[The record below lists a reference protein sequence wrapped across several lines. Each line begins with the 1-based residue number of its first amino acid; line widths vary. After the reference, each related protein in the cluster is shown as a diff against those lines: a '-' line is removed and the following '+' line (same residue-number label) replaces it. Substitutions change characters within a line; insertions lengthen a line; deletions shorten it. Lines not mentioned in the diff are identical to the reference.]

1 MSAAAMPP
9 RDYSRSLLT
18 VFWLGLAL
26 LWLLPLDSPHLFD
39 PDEGRYA
46 EIPREMVASGDWVTP
61 RLDAIKYFEKPPLG
75 YWATAV
81 AFEIFGEH
89 AWSVRLW
96 PALSGMLGLL
106 LTFWLGRR
114 LFDERAAL
122 LAVVVQASALLYIGM
137 ARVATLD
144 MGLSF
149 SLQIAMTALAL
160 LAAAPQPGVASG
172 IAPGVAPGATH
183 GWRAPLLL
191 GVGVALAVL
200 AKGLVGILIPG
211 AVALLYMLVQRDW
224 RLPLRAQPWWT
235 LAALLLLAAP
245 WFVLVSARNPEFAHF
260 FFIFQHFQ
268 RYLSRAQFDR
278 YQPVWFFL
286 PVLALGL
293 LPWTTLLP
301 QALYR
306 GWRAARGGE
315 RASSL
320 LLIWAAFVLLFFSL
334 SQSKL
339 TPYILPMLPALSLLT
354 GRAIAQ
360 LPPARLA
367 AHLAAVSAIT
377 GAIAVLVL
385 LLWLTPAM
393 ASLVARA
400 STASILG
407 FATAFA
413 LLALGCGIGAR
424 LGRRGATLAAAAAA
438 GLGGLL
444 MAQSALLA
452 ADRLPRMRAL
462 VELTR
467 QLAPWVTPATRLYCV
482 NTYPQPLPFYLRHTC
497 TLVGYR
503 GELDFGLQQQPSL
516 AIGDIGQFA
525 ADWQRQSDALAILR
539 PQDYQ
544 DLEALGAPMRVI
556 YTAPSFV
563 AVRR

>member
-1 MSAAAMPP
+1 MIG
-9 RDYSRSLLT
+9 REYRRSLLAA
-18 VFWLGLAL
+18 FWFGLAL
-26 LWLLPLDSPHLFD
+26 LWFLPLDSPHLFD

-81 AFEIFGEH
+81 AFTIFGEH

-96 PALSGMLGLL
+96 PALSGMFGLL

-114 LFDERAAL
+114 LFDQRAAL

-144 MGLSF
+144 MSLSF
-149 SLQIAMTALAL
+149 SLQIAMSALAL
-160 LAAAPQPGVASG
+160 LVAPPRPGVASG
-172 IAPGVAPGATH
+172 VASGVVR

-200 AKGLVGILIPG
+200 SKGLVGILIPG
-211 AVALLYMLVQRDW
+211 AVALLYMLIHRDW

-268 RYLSRAQFDR
+268 RYLSREQFGR
-278 YQPVWFFL
+278 YQPAWFFL
-286 PVLALGL
+286 PVLALGF
-293 LPWTTLLP
+293 LPWITLLP
-301 QALYR
+301 QALHR

-339 TPYILPMLPALSLLT
+339 APYILPMLPALSLLT
-354 GRAIAQ
+354 GRAISQ
-360 LPPARLA
+360 LPPRRLA
-367 AHLAAVSAIT
+367 AHLAAVSVMTA
-377 GAIAVLVL
+377 AIAALVL
-385 LLWLTPAM
+385 LLWMTPAM

-400 STASILG
+400 SSASILG
-407 FATAFA
+407 FAAAFA

-424 LGRRGATLAAAAAA
+424 LGRRGATLGAAVSA
-438 GLGGLL
+438 GLGSLL
-444 MAQSALLA
+444 LAQSGLLA
-452 ADRLPRMRAL
+452 ADQLPRMRAL
-462 VELTR
+462 VELS
-467 QLAPWVTPATRLYCV
+467 QHLDAWVTPATRLYCV
-482 NTYPQPLPFYLRHTC
+482 GVYPQPLPFYLRHTC

-503 GELDFGLQQQPSL
+503 GELDFGLQQQPWL
-516 AIGDIGQFA
+516 AIGNIGQFA
-525 ADWQRQSDALAILR
+525 ADWQRQADALAIVR
-539 PQDYQ
+539 PEDYQ
-544 DLEALGAPMRVI
+544 GLEALGAPMRVI

-563 AVRR
+563 AVHR

>member
-1 MSAAAMPP
+1 
-9 RDYSRSLLT
+9 
-18 VFWLGLAL
+18 
-26 LWLLPLDSPHLFD
+26 
-39 PDEGRYA
+39 
-46 EIPREMVASGDWVTP
+46 
-61 RLDAIKYFEKPPLG
+61 
-75 YWATAV
+75 V

-114 LFDERAAL
+114 LFDGRAAL

-144 MGLSF
+144 MSLSF
-149 SLQIAMTALAL
+149 SLQIAMSALAL
-160 LAAAPQPGVASG
+160 LVAPAR
-172 IAPGVAPGATH
+172 PGVAPG
-183 GWRAPLLL
+183 WRLPLLL
-191 GVGVALAVL
+191 GLGVALAVL
-200 AKGLVGILIPG
+200 SKGLVGILIPG
-211 AVALLYMLVQRDW
+211 AVALLYMLIQRDW
-224 RLPLRAQPWWT
+224 RLVLRAQPWWT

-268 RYLSRAQFDR
+268 RYLSREQFDR
-278 YQPVWFFL
+278 YQPAWFFL
-286 PVLALGL
+286 PVLALGF

-301 QALYR
+301 EALYR

-315 RASSL
+315 RANLL

-354 GRAIAQ
+354 GRALAQ
-360 LPPARLA
+360 LPPPRLA
-367 AHLAAVSAIT
+367 AHLAAVSVLAGT
-377 GAIAVLVL
+377 IAVLVL
-385 LLWLTPAM
+385 LLWATPAM

-400 STASILG
+400 SSASIVG
-407 FATAFA
+407 FAAAFA

-424 LGRRGATLAAAAAA
+424 LGRRGATLGAAAAA
-438 GLGGLL
+438 GVGSLL

-462 VELTR
+462 VDLTQ
-467 QLAPWVTPATRLYCV
+467 QLAPWVAPATRLYCV
-482 NTYPQPLPFYLRHTC
+482 NAYPQPLPFYLRHTC

-503 GELDFGLQQQPSL
+503 GELDFGLQQQPWL
-516 AIGDIGQFA
+516 AIGDIGQFE
-525 ADWQRQSDALAILR
+525 ADWQRQADALAILR
-539 PQDYQ
+539 PEDYQ
-544 DLEALGAPMRVI
+544 QLEALGAPMRVI

>member
-1 MSAAAMPP
+1 
-9 RDYSRSLLT
+9 
-18 VFWLGLAL
+18 
-26 LWLLPLDSPHLFD
+26 
-39 PDEGRYA
+39 
-46 EIPREMVASGDWVTP
+46 
-61 RLDAIKYFEKPPLG
+61 
-75 YWATAV
+75 
-81 AFEIFGEH
+81 
-89 AWSVRLW
+89 
-96 PALSGMLGLL
+96 
-106 LTFWLGRR
+106 
-114 LFDERAAL
+114 
-122 LAVVVQASALLYIGM
+122 
-137 ARVATLD
+137 
-144 MGLSF
+144 
-149 SLQIAMTALAL
+149 
-160 LAAAPQPGVASG
+160 
-172 IAPGVAPGATH
+172 
-183 GWRAPLLL
+183 
-191 GVGVALAVL
+191 
-200 AKGLVGILIPG
+200 
-211 AVALLYMLVQRDW
+211 
-224 RLPLRAQPWWT
+224 
-235 LAALLLLAAP
+235 
-245 WFVLVSARNPEFAHF
+245 VLVSARNPEFAHF

-354 GRAIAQ
+354 GRGIAQ

>member
-1 MSAAAMPP
+1 MSADAML
-9 RDYSRSLLT
+9 RREYSRSLLAL
-18 VFWLGLAL
+18 FWLVLAL
-26 LWLLPLDSPHLFD
+26 LWFLPLGSPHLFD

-81 AFEIFGEH
+81 AFEMFGEN

-96 PALSGMLGLL
+96 PALSGMFGLL

-114 LFDERAAL
+114 LFDQRAAL

-144 MGLSF
+144 MSLSF
-149 SLQIAMTALAL
+149 SLQIAMSALAL
-160 LAAAPQPGVASG
+160 L
-172 IAPGVAPGATH
+172 VAPPRPVAP

-200 AKGLVGILIPG
+200 SKGLVGILIPG
-211 AVALLYMLVQRDW
+211 AVALLYMLIERDW

-278 YQPVWFFL
+278 YQPAWFFL

-339 TPYILPMLPALSLLT
+339 APYILPMLPALSLLT

-360 LPPARLA
+360 LPPRQLAR
-367 AHLAAVSAIT
+367 HLAAMCGIT
-377 GAIAVLVL
+377 GAIAALVL
-385 LLWLTPAM
+385 LLWVTPAM
-393 ASLVARA
+393 ATLVARA
-400 STASILG
+400 SSASILG
-407 FATAFA
+407 FALAFA
-413 LLALGCGIGAR
+413 LLALGCGVGAR
-424 LGRRGATLAAAAAA
+424 LARRGATLGAAAAA
-438 GLGGLL
+438 GLGSLL
-444 MAQSALLA
+444 LAQSGLLA

-462 VELTR
+462 VDLTE
-467 QLAPWVTPATRLYCV
+467 QLAPWVAPATRLYCV
-482 NTYPQPLPFYLRHTC
+482 NAYPQPLPFYLRHTC

-503 GELDFGLQQQPSL
+503 GELDFGLQQQPWL
-516 AIGDIGQFA
+516 VIGDIGQFA
-525 ADWQRQSDALAILR
+525 ADWQRQADALAVMR
-539 PQDYQ
+539 PEDYQ
-544 DLEALGAPMRVI
+544 ELEALGAPMRVI

-563 AVRR
+563 AVKR